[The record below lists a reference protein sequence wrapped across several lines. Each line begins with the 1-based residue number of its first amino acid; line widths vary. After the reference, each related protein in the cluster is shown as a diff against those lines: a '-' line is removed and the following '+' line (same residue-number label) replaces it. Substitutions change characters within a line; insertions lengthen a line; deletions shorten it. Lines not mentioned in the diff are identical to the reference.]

1 MKTTKFQKGISGN
14 PNGRPKGSGN
24 KVTTDLRQAIADFL
38 NDNWKK
44 IQSDFDKLEPKDRL
58 SFIEK
63 LLQYNLPKLQSVSNS
78 IDFEALTDEQL
89 DAIIDRINIKF

>member
-14 PNGRPKGSGN
+14 PNGRPKGAGN
-24 KVTTDLRQAIADFL
+24 KLTTDLRQAVADFL
-38 NDNWKK
+38 NDNWEK

-78 IDFEALTDEQL
+78 LDFETLSDEQL
-89 DAIIDRINIKF
+89 DKFIDRIKL

>member
-38 NDNWKK
+38 NDNWEK